1 MATTLRDLIES
12 INADDL
18 PTNEFT
24 IEDKD
29 PMVILGKLNEVIAN
43 LETLNSTINSSDSK
57 ANEAL
62 QKAIQ
67 AVADA
72 TQALSVAN
80 GIDAKATQAL
90 ANAIEAV
97 STANTALSASN
108 TALSTANTAISTAN
122 TALSSAN
129 SAVETAQSAETKAD
143 NAVSTANTASETA
156 TSAKNTSEGIDA
168 KATTALSN
176 SQTAVSTANTADT
189 KATQALST
197 ANTADATANTAND
210 TANTAND
217 TANTALA
224 NSSNALTTSNEA
236 NTKATTALNNSNN
249 AINTA
254 NGADTK
260 ADTAITASNEAKTT
274 ANDAKSTAQDALN
287 QVVAGLGTK
296 VYRDTQLLTSLDIKP
311 IEDDIADNTTAI
323 TALQNGKVD
332 KVTGK
337 QLSTEDFTTAEKNKL
352 GGLNNYDDTQ
362 LQADITALQNA
373 LNGKVPTTRTVNN
386 KALSSDITLSASDVG
401 AITKAN
407 LLDFVYPVGSIYMS
421 MNNTSPQTFL
431 GGTWERIQDRF
442 LLSAGSTYSAG
453 TTGGEATH
461 TLIIDEMPSHTHT
474 QNSHTHTQSAHSHQL
489 YSTGSYA
496 SNANG
501 LKRSGDMQGVA
512 GVATRDSSSSS
523 YTWNDSKGHAVV
535 SSVTPTINETTATNQ
550 NTGGGS
556 AHNNM
561 PPYLAV
567 YMWKRTA

>member
-29 PMVILGKLNEVIAN
+29 PMVILGKLNEVIAY
-43 LETLNSTINSSDSK
+43 LETLNSTINASDSK

-90 ANAIEAV
+90 AKAIEAV

-129 SAVETAQSAETKAD
+129 DAVETAQSAETKAD

-156 TSAKNTSEGIDA
+156 TSAKNTAEGIDA

-176 SQTAVSTANTADT
+176 SQTAVSTSNTADT

-197 ANTADATANTAND
+197 ANTANT

-236 NTKATTALNNSNN
+236 SSKATTALNNANN
-249 AINTA
+249 AINIA

-260 ADTAITASNEAKTT
+260 ADTAITT
-274 ANDAKSTAQDALN
+274 ANEAKSTANEALD

-296 VYRDTQLLTSLDIKP
+296 VYRDSQLLTTLDIKP
-311 IEDDIADNTTAI
+311 IEDDIANNTTAI
-323 TALQNGKVD
+323 TNLSNNKVD

-337 QLSTEDFTTAEKNKL
+337 QLSTEDFTTTEKNKL
-352 GGLNNYDDTQ
+352 AGLNNYDDTQ
-362 LQADITALQNA
+362 VQADITALQNA
-373 LNGKVPTTRTVNN
+373 DNV
-386 KALSSDITLSASDVG
+386 LSAQING
-401 AITKAN
+401 IINKI
-407 LLDFVYPVGSIYMS
+407 YPIGSIYIS
-421 MNNTSPQTFL
+421 TNTTNPSEFL
-431 GGTWERIQDRF
+431 GGVWTQIKDKF
-442 LLSAGSTYSAG
+442 LLASGDIYSNGS
-453 TTGGEATH
+453 TGGEATH
-461 TLIIDEMPSHTHT
+461 TLTTDEMPSHTHT
-474 QNSHTHTQSAHSHQL
+474 QNSHTHTQSAHSHQV
-489 YSTGSYA
+489 YSTASYG

-512 GVATRDSSSSS
+512 GVPTKDSSTSG
-523 YTWNDSKGHAVV
+523 YTWNDSKGHAII
-535 SSVTPTINETTATNQ
+535 SSVTPTINGTTATNQ